1 MSDRH
6 NSAQTRLKNL
16 SLTAIAGQA
25 GCVTLVIVIAALLV
39 GLWLDAQLGRRGPC
53 TFGMLVISVPFS
65 LYAMVRIALAAIE
78 RIEPQS
84 KQTKEQPSAT
94 TKEV

>member
-1 MSDRH
+1 MSNRH

-25 GCVTLVIVIAALLV
+25 GCVTLVIVFAALGV
-39 GLWLDAQLGRRGPC
+39 GLWLDSQLGQRGPC
-53 TFGMLVISVPFS
+53 TLGMLVISVPFS
-65 LYAMVRIALAAIE
+65 LYAMVRIALAAIQ
-78 RIEPQS
+78 RIEPPSTQS
-84 KQTKEQPSAT
+84 KEQPSAT